1 MLHYKFTIMSIE
13 TFKQDGLGWR
23 IDLLRRRIDEYIEFK
38 LSQLELDFPEM
49 PFLKSELFWQ
59 IVKFFLWS
67 IITILLVWISWQ
79 IWLLL
84 RIYLRKWQGQ
94 KRLVEP
100 TRMTSTPNLSI
111 AEWVGKSQEYRQQ
124 GDYRQGIFCLYQAML
139 HLLHDREIINQQSS
153 RTDEEYR
160 RSLQNLQLPQLQPY
174 ELLLSIHQR
183 LCFSSAEAS
192 QSLFEQCLQAY
203 QAIETQ

>member
-1 MLHYKFTIMSIE
+1 MFVGA
-13 TFKQDGLGWR
+13 FKQDGFGWR
-23 IDLLRRRIDEYIEFK
+23 IDLFRQRIDEYIEFQF
-38 LSQLELDFPEM
+38 SQLELDVPELS
-49 PFLKSELFWQ
+49 FFKSELFWQ
-59 IVKFFLWS
+59 IVRFFLWS
-67 IITILLVWISWQ
+67 IIAILLVWISWQ
-79 IWLLL
+79 IWLFL
-84 RIYLRKWQGQ
+84 RIYLRRWQKQ
-94 KRLVEP
+94 KYLVEP
-100 TRMTSTPNLSI
+100 IITTASTPKLSI
-111 AEWVGKSQEYRQQ
+111 AEWVARAQEYSQQ

-139 HLLHDREIINQQSS
+139 HLLNDREIIDRQSS

-203 QAIETQ
+203 QEIETI